1 MIAEIVLT
9 SIASVNENAKA
20 RSSNDFTDLADSVHR
35 TRAVVLPDEDQLH
48 SHAPNSRN
56 ARTVEFDSDGGTSQN
71 DAAQPR
77 SRIPPVMIYP
87 PPPPPPISIAEMNIP
102 PPPPPPMD
110 HPFELHSSLAP
121 IVPRDA
127 SLDKLDNE
135 QQSLRDLRDK
145 LVGAR
150 FTVAAKRKELRDLQ
164 IETAA
169 KDGHAFNLLRQYLN
183 EIGAD
188 VPPNISRALA
198 DASSLRDRLGPLEV
212 DYDEAEARFN
222 TLEWRYSRRET
233 RFVEE
238 VLNNKLVPSETLDRS
253 QSAENLE
260 ILQLTRSMER
270 PNDDSFMS
278 SVLPASSDQA
288 GVRSIEDL
296 SAFLAEQGLVVP
308 HSASIGSSRPRSFQS
323 NLSALALVR
332 PKSANEIRPIHD
344 QLRWVENMSKIDGWL
359 FDTVDASPV
368 QKLGLKAMQ
377 DFGFAD
383 TRTWWDHTKWLLIQD
398 YSTYFHTGD
407 STVFN
412 HTMGGHVS
420 ESTKE
425 GLSSVSSIV
434 EPCSTNHMLL
444 GIQASDVPD
453 PATLPSIIESVGYQE
468 TIDQAE
474 MTRKLV
480 TDTREEATSSAII
493 SQSPRR
499 RISHKSIVTDS
510 GGSSHHYN
518 HYQNYAHSRSLS
530 DMSRYVEGAGREQIS
545 RNSAGA
551 TFRQRSGPQR
561 PRKRNRLQKRH
572 TLPEFK
578 KAEVVEAATLPTN
591 PNNTALSRMNLSCP
605 IPDPESQN
613 DHGKLSSRI
622 GNTHRQ
628 CSESEQSSSSA
639 TQDLKPAQTKNL
651 VLMPDRCLVM

>member
-1 MIAEIVLT
+1 MTEIVLT

-20 RSSNDFTDLADSVHR
+20 RNSNEFTDLPDSVHR
-35 TRAVVLPDEDQLH
+35 TRAVVLPDEDQLD

-56 ARTVEFDSDGGTSQN
+56 ARTVEFYSDDSASRN

-77 SRIPPVMIYP
+77 SKIPPVMIYP
-87 PPPPPPISIAEMNIP
+87 PQPPPPISIAEMNIP
-102 PPPPPPMD
+102 PPPPPPPPPMD
-110 HPFELHSSLAP
+110 LPNGLHSSLAP

-135 QQSLRDLRDK
+135 QQSLRDLRDN

-150 FTVAAKRKELRDLQ
+150 FALAAKRKELRDLH
-164 IETAA
+164 IETGA

-188 VPPNISRALA
+188 VPPNISRALT
-198 DASSLRDRLGPLEV
+198 DASSLRDRLGLLEV

-222 TLEWRYSRRET
+222 TLEWSYSRRET

-260 ILQLTRSMER
+260 ILQLTRSMGR
-270 PNDDSFMS
+270 PDDDSS
-278 SVLPASSDQA
+278 IASALPASSDQT
-288 GVRSIEDL
+288 GVRSIEEL

-308 HSASIGSSRPRSFQS
+308 RRASIRSSRPRSPRS
-323 NLSALALVR
+323 DLSDLALVKT
-332 PKSANEIRPIHD
+332 KSANNIRLIHD
-344 QLRWVENMSKIDGWL
+344 HLRWVEKMSKIHEWL
-359 FDTVDASPV
+359 FDIVDNSPL
-368 QKLGLKAMQ
+368 QKLRLKAMQ

-383 TRTWWDHTKWLLIQD
+383 TGTWWEHTKWLLVQD

-407 STVFN
+407 TTVFN
-412 HTMGGHVS
+412 HTMGGDVS

-425 GLSSVSSIV
+425 GLSSVSSVV

-453 PATLPSIIESVGYQE
+453 PATLPSTIESSDYQE
-468 TIDQAE
+468 TNNQVRMPYKWPSDS
-474 MTRKLV
+474 RKEP
-480 TDTREEATSSAII
+480 TDSAII
-493 SQSPRR
+493 PQSPKR
-499 RISHKSIVTDS
+499 RISHRSIATDS

-518 HYQNYAHSRSLS
+518 HYQNYAPSQSLS

-545 RNSAGA
+545 KISVGT
-551 TFRQRSGPQR
+551 TFRQISGSQR

-578 KAEVVEAATLPTN
+578 KAEVGEAAMLSTN
-591 PNNTALSRMNLSCP
+591 PNNTTLSEKDLSWP
-605 IPDPESQN
+605 TLDPESQN
-613 DHGKLSSRI
+613 NYGKLPSRT

-628 CSESEQSSSSA
+628 RSESEQSSSSA
-639 TQDLKPAQTKNL
+639 TQDLKTAQRDNPKL
-651 VLMPDRCLVM
+651 CLVM